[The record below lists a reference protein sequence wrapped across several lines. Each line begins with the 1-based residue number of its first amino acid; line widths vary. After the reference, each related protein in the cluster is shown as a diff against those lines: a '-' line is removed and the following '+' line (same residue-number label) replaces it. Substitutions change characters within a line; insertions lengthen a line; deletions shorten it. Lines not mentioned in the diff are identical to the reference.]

1 MDADPQLTA
10 QVAEAAPYTGF
21 LGMEIVSA
29 SPDEVR
35 SRLAW
40 SADKCTAGGML
51 HGGALMSLADSAGG
65 FLAFLNL
72 PADANGTATIE
83 SKTNFLG
90 PIRGGHVQRREP
102 RAAQGQAHDRRRHR
116 ALRRR
121 RQARRA
127 RHADAGGSLI
137 RGQTPRSGV

>member
-1 MDADPQLTA
+1 VDADRELTD
-10 QVAEAAPYTGF
+10 QVAAAAPYSGF

-29 SPDEVR
+29 SAEEIR

-40 SADKCTAGGML
+40 SEDKCTAGGVL

-72 PADANGTATIE
+72 PPDAKGTATIE

-90 PIRGGHVQRREP
+90 PV
-102 RAAQGQAHDRRRHR
+102 
-116 ALRRR
+116 
-121 RQARRA
+121 
-127 RHADAGGSLI
+127 
-137 RGQTPRSGV
+137 RSGYVHGVSKPLHRGRRTIVVDTELFDDDGKLVARVTQTQAVL

>member
-1 MDADPQLTA
+1 VDADPDVTE
-10 QVAEAAPYTGF
+10 QVHAAAPYTGF
-21 LGMEIVSA
+21 LGLEIVSA

-72 PADANGTATIE
+72 PADAKGTATIE

-90 PIRGGHVQRREP
+90 PIREATSTPSP
-102 RAAQGQAHDRRRHR
+102 RAAQGEAHDRRRHGT
-116 ALRRR
+116 LRRR
-121 RQARRA
+121 GKLVARVTQTQAV
-127 RHADAGGSLI
+127 L
-137 RGQTPRSGV
+137 

>member
-1 MDADPQLTA
+1 MEADPELTA
-10 QVAEAAPYTGF
+10 QVAAAAPYTAF
-21 LGMEIVSA
+21 LGVEIVSA
-29 SPDEVR
+29 SPAEVR

-72 PADANGTATIE
+72 PADAKGTATIE

-90 PIRGGHVQRREP
+90 PVRGGYVHGVSKLLHRGRRTIVVDTELYDDDG
-102 RAAQGQAHDRRRHR
+102 RLVARVTQTQAV
-116 ALRRR
+116 L
-121 RQARRA
+121 
-127 RHADAGGSLI
+127 
-137 RGQTPRSGV
+137 

>member
-1 MDADPQLTA
+1 MDADPDLTA
-10 QVAEAAPYTGF
+10 QVAAAAPYTEF

-29 SPDEVR
+29 SPEEVR

-72 PADANGTATIE
+72 PAEAKGTATIE

-90 PIRGGHVQRREP
+90 PVRGGYVHGVTMPLHRGRRTIVVDTELFDDD
-102 RAAQGQAHDRRRHR
+102 G
-116 ALRRR
+116 
-121 RQARRA
+121 
-127 RHADAGGSLI
+127 
-137 RGQTPRSGV
+137 